1 MDSIADSLAALS
13 LLVAIGSLVYQQRR
27 QRAWEKKQEA
37 RQYPEIEVM
46 SDPLFQQDHPTWLD
60 VASTMTLRLRA
71 AGQDRATHISVALF
85 GCETY
90 LVPET
95 FPPKRMDGMQGLY
108 WAGDVSLLREGEETD
123 VKLWRERHPL
133 RGTML
138 VGTLPLHAPE
148 EPSLLGYQTGR
159 AIFYCARCTVTFR
172 DRDGRK
178 HAGTFD
184 YHATER
190 KWERKGF

>member
-71 AGQDRATHISVALF
+71 AGQDRATHISVCALWLRDIS
-85 GCETY
+85 GSRNLSAETNGW
-90 LVPET
+90 
-95 FPPKRMDGMQGLY
+95 D
-108 WAGDVSLLREGEETD
+108 AGAV
-123 VKLWRERHPL
+123 
-133 RGTML
+133 
-138 VGTLPLHAPE
+138 
-148 EPSLLGYQTGR
+148 LGR
-159 AIFYCARCTVTFR
+159 
-172 DRDGRK
+172 
-178 HAGTFD
+178 
-184 YHATER
+184 
-190 KWERKGF
+190 